1 MVKGFQHEA
10 PYQGESDIWL
20 TPQCVIDAVGPFD
33 LDPCA
38 APAPRPWDTA
48 ANHYDITQGENGL
61 LLPWSGR
68 VWCNPPYG
76 PEVARWMNRLSLHGD
91 GIALVYARVETVAW
105 QDEIW
110 PACAGVLFL
119 RGRLTFYHPD
129 GTPGTGARAPSALVA
144 WGAANLER
152 LARCNLAG
160 VLVKTVNR

>member
-20 TPQCVIDAVGPFD
+20 TPRHVIEAVGPFD

-38 APAPRPWDTA
+38 APRPRPWDTA
-48 ANHYDITQGENGL
+48 AKHYDITQGENGL
-61 LLPWSGR
+61 LLPWSGC

-76 PEVARWMNRLSLHGD
+76 PEVGRWMNRLSLHGD

-110 PACAGVLFL
+110 PACEGVLFL
-119 RGRLTFYHPD
+119 RGRLTFYKPD

-144 WGAANLER
+144 FGAASLER
-152 LARCNLAG
+152 LARCSLAG
-160 VLVKTVNR
+160 VLVKTIKR